1 MRPPQNAGENPP
13 RTRHAHGGMIGFN
26 EAPAKRGGK
35 RVGRNRDDGL
45 VRRFNEAPA
54 KRGGKRSDNVCKPK
68 EENAS
73 MRPPQNAGE
82 NGALS
87 DAATMRLPAWHCERF
102 AAGMAARPR
111 ELRPVVHCGAY

>member
-1 MRPPQNAGENPP
+1 MRPPQNAGENVDWVESLLSEVVASMRPP
-13 RTRHAHGGMIGFN
+13 QNAGENNADRD
-26 EAPAKRGGK
+26 KRLQVQG
-35 RVGRNRDDGL
+35 
-45 VRRFNEAPA
+45 
-54 KRGGKRSDNVCKPK
+54 
-68 EENAS
+68 AS